1 MNNELLYT
9 IKVYSGADVIA
20 QMSHL
25 EKKEANYHLKQI
37 KSMVKSDKSIKKLS
51 FKKEVER

>member
-37 KSMVKSDKSIKKLS
+37 KSMVKSDKKIKKIS